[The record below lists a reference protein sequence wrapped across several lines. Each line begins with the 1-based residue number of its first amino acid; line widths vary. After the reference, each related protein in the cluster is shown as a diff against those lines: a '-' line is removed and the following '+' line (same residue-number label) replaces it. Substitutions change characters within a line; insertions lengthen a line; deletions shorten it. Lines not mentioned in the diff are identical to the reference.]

1 MDIKNSNTNKVNELI
16 FLVFIPTKGTK
27 FCNEQPPSVEEVKSF
42 LAYVKN
48 KLPNNKLTL
57 GCMHPGGNYRVNL
70 QENLLG
76 IVDKIVQPVNNVV
89 KIAKDMDFNI
99 EYSYECCAF

>member
-1 MDIKNSNTNKVNELI
+1 
-16 FLVFIPTKGTK
+16 
-27 FCNEQPPSVEEVKSF
+27 
-42 LAYVKN
+42 
-48 KLPNNKLTL
+48 
-57 GCMHPGGNYRVNL
+57 MHPGGNYRVNL
-70 QENLLG
+70 QENLLE